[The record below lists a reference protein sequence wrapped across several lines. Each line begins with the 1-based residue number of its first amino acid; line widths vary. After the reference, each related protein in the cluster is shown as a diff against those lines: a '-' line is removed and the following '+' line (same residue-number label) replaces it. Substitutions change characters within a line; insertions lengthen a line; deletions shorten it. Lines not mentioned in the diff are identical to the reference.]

1 MVKRS
6 TDPKRKP
13 KRHFARQ
20 FPGDVC
26 AHNLSLQRLF
36 AVCSDV
42 KHHRFANSTTSG
54 NSRTSSK
61 NLASKGEPLSLRQT
75 RAKGN
80 RKFKSATGINTTPA
94 GHRQRVALLTN
105 ATPNPHET
113 RLRIVASFPPNG
125 VGPAFCIFSLGLPAH
140 W

>member
-1 MVKRS
+1 MS
-6 TDPKRKP
+6 FFSGLMIILP
-13 KRHFARQ
+13 
-20 FPGDVC
+20 
-26 AHNLSLQRLF
+26 QRLQC
-36 AVCSDV
+36 AAPSDDLV
-42 KHHRFANSTTSG
+42 EHHRFANSTTSG

-105 ATPNPHET
+105 ATPSPHET
-113 RLRIVASFPPNG
+113 RLRIVASFTP
-125 VGPAFCIFSLGLPAH
+125 S
-140 W
+140 

>member
-1 MVKRS
+1 MGRTS
-6 TDPKRKP
+6 CFSSPLNTGLSFCRTQFEGFLTHFSRDP
-13 KRHFARQ
+13 
-20 FPGDVC
+20 
-26 AHNLSLQRLF
+26 HNPLLTLF
-36 AVCSDV
+36 VVCSDV

-94 GHRQRVALLTN
+94 GHRQRVALLTK

-113 RLRIVASFPPNG
+113 RLRIVASFTP
-125 VGPAFCIFSLGLPAH
+125 S
-140 W
+140 